1 MATYSDDEDLVPVYF
16 PSASALPDTLA
27 PLHEEAFAQINR
39 DLVAMEWEAE
49 DLAALTQETLDAL
62 VKPSCCY
69 VMYLLFRPSLA
80 SSRDPQQ
87 AMVAVKFWSDAYSAA
102 LAAVPI
108 VTTLLEDDDPP
119 ATGGGYV
126 VLG

>member
-16 PSASALPDTLA
+16 PTASALPDTLA

-69 VMYLLFRPSLA
+69 VMHLLTRSAISHGRSDSALE
-80 SSRDPQQ
+80 Q
-87 AMVAVKFWSDAYSAA
+87 ARFWEGEYRKA
-102 LAAVPI
+102 LAATPI